1 MIDLNG
7 KGLALAQLTLI
18 ALAGPAFAQGATAIA
33 DAAQSTEYGSGVNQ
47 NHVPTAT
54 LVPEDFDVPTLVETS
69 DFKIVPL
76 SPAITKIDFA
86 AYMSSIKHL
95 QETFT
100 RSTDWPHE
108 GISDADAL
116 RDMEA
121 EQARFRSR
129 TSFAYAV
136 LTPDGSRERGCVYIY
151 PSDVEGYDATVR
163 IWVTKSEYD
172 AGFDAELYQWVTDWI
187 RRDWP
192 FVKVAY
198 PGRAIGWRSWDALV
212 AANKARIAGAERQQ
226 R

>member
-7 KGLALAQLTLI
+7 TGLALAQLTLI
-18 ALAGPAFAQGATAIA
+18 VLAGPAFAQTTTTIA
-33 DAAQSTEYGSGVNQ
+33 HAAQSTEYGSGVNQ

-136 LTPDGSRERGCVYIY
+136 LTPDGSRERGR
-151 PSDVEGYDATVR
+151 SLEDVLYDAADPT
-163 IWVTKSEYD
+163 S
-172 AGFDAELYQWVTDWI
+172 F
-187 RRDWP
+187 
-192 FVKVAY
+192 Y
-198 PGRAIGWRSWDALV
+198 PADDRVEFHYEVIIESDH
-212 AANKARIAGAERQQ
+212 NSDIDP
-226 R
+226 